1 MSVDAVVASSSDAI
15 DVCDGDL
22 ARFVEED
29 PWMNRGGVEGG
40 KVVKGEL
47 RGPNA

>member
-1 MSVDAVVASSSDAI
+1 VSVDVVAASSSEAR

-22 ARFVEED
+22 ARFVEDE
-29 PWMNRGGVEGG
+29 PWMNCGGVEKAEVVDGG
-40 KVVKGEL
+40 T